1 MKKNKGG
8 FYYGE
13 NYGNGGSDSVN
24 NADDKIKE
32 KVGEYGNMSAD
43 KLLDELFLNAAAAR
57 QRGDLDDKKLDEFYN
72 SVKGMLTPEQLR
84 RLDVLMRALRGNNQ
98 R

>member
-13 NYGNGGSDSVN
+13 NYGNDGSDSVN

-57 QRGDLDDKKLDEFYN
+57 RRGDLDDKKLDEFYN
-72 SVKGMLTPEQLR
+72 SVKSMLTPEQLR